1 MKRICYL
8 KLNKHIKANEI
19 FLNKGSGYKGMNEK
33 GRVRF
38 EDNIFQDS
46 NKKKQNL
53 VRQKSLNR
61 TMSTSAL
68 RIRKRRSFWSKETL
82 KIGA

>member
-1 MKRICYL
+1 MKY
-8 KLNKHIKANEI
+8 
-19 FLNKGSGYKGMNEK
+19 FYKGSGYKGMNEK